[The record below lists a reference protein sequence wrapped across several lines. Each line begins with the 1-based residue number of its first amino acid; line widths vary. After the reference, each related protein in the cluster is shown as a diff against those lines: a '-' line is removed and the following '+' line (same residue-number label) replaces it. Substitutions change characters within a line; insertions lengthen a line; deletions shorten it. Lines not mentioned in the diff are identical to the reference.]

1 MPQETTM
8 LTCDEAAEYLRL
20 HPRTVCRLLQ
30 QGKLPGVKI
39 GRQWRIV
46 RADLDAH
53 LRGQGGGFAPEVVG
67 ARMDPDS
74 ASA

>member
-1 MPQETTM
+1 MSQETEM

-30 QGKLPGVKI
+30 QGKLPGVKV
-39 GRQWRIV
+39 GRQWRIL

-53 LRGQGGGFAPEVVG
+53 LRGQGASLTPEVVG
-67 ARMDPDS
+67 ARMESKPS
-74 ASA
+74 